1 MHPSFFLLLQIIIMH
16 FSNFRVLK
24 WGTIEMKKQTSK
36 IIFFSTL
43 FCITIAV
50 FLWAFFIGY
59 WNKVPETIHVRVGE
73 EEKIDL
79 GVPITGTLHASSEE
93 IMPVTVQ
100 TKQRVKIPVRFNET
114 VILKADRVNKY
125 QIDSKL
131 FGLIPYKK
139 IDVNV
144 IENTRVIPAGIPI
157 GIYVKTK
164 GALVV
169 GIGNFEANYG
179 RIVEPAKYKLQSGDY
194 ILAVDGVEV
203 KGKKDLTEMIES
215 SEGKMLSLRVLRNE
229 EEIDVEVQ
237 PVLAQ
242 MGTYRI
248 GVWIRDNAQGIG
260 TLTFVDESGGFGALG
275 HGINDLDT
283 SMLMNLSA
291 GAMYQTSIIGV
302 RRGEQGNPGE
312 LTGYISYDDEHKM
325 GHILKNTGAGIF
337 GVCDETLKDQL
348 IEGSLPIALKQ
359 EIVKGPAQIICAV
372 TGEPKYYD
380 VEIVDIRMDSENIN
394 RGIVLEV
401 TDPELLELSGGII
414 QGMSGSP
421 IVQNEKVIGAVTH
434 VFVNDPTR
442 GYGIFIE
449 NMLSSAS

>member
-1 MHPSFFLLLQIIIMH
+1 MLRRNKWNGKQSDLRGRKLGNVIL
-16 FSNFRVLK
+16 FSSL
-24 WGTIEMKKQTSK
+24 S
-36 IIFFSTL
+36 
-43 FCITIAV
+43 CITIAV

-59 WNKVPETIHVRVGE
+59 WNKVPTTIHVRVGE

-79 GVPITGTLHASSEE
+79 GVPVTGVVHASTEE
-93 IMPVTVQ
+93 SVPVTVQ
-100 TKQRVKIPVRFNET
+100 TRQRVKIPIRFNDT
-114 VILKADRVNKY
+114 VVLKANHVQNYK
-125 QIDSKL
+125 IDSKL
-131 FGLIPYKK
+131 FGFIPYKT

-144 IENTRVIPAGIPI
+144 IEDKRLIPAGIPI

-194 ILAVDGVEV
+194 ILSVDGVEV
-203 KGKKDLTEMIES
+203 QGKKELTEMIEA
-215 SEGKMLSLRVLRNE
+215 SEGKSLNMKVLRDE

-242 MGTYRI
+242 MGSYRI
-248 GVWIRDNAQGIG
+248 GVWVRDNAQGIG
-260 TLTFVDESGGFGALG
+260 TLTFVDEAGGFGALG

-283 SMLMNLSA
+283 SLLMNLSA
-291 GAMYQTSIIGV
+291 GAMYQTNIIGV
-302 RRGEQGNPGE
+302 RKGQQGNPGE
-312 LTGYISYDDEHKM
+312 LSGYIAYDDEHKM
-325 GHILKNTGAGIF
+325 GRILKNTGAGIF
-337 GVCDETLKDQL
+337 GICGEEVTGQL
-348 IEGSLPIALKQ
+348 IEESLPIALKQ
-359 EIVKGPAQIICAV
+359 EIEKGPAKIICSV

-380 VEIVDIRMDSENIN
+380 IEIVDIRMDSENIN

-401 TDPELLELSGGII
+401 TDEELLELSGGII

-421 IVQNEKVIGAVTH
+421 IVQNGKVIGAVTH

>member
-1 MHPSFFLLLQIIIMH
+1 MRDTQAI
-16 FSNFRVLK
+16 NLK
-24 WGTIEMKKQTSK
+24 KRKKKRFGTW
-36 IIFFSTL
+36 IFFGGLS
-43 FCITIAV
+43 CITIAV
-50 FLWAFFIGY
+50 LLWAFFIGY
-59 WNKVPETIHVRVGE
+59 WNRVPATIHVRVGE

-79 GVPITGTLHASSEE
+79 GVPLTGTIHSSNEE
-93 IMPVTVQ
+93 FVPVTVQ
-100 TKQRVKIPVRFNET
+100 TKQRVKIPIRFNEA
-114 VILKADRVNKY
+114 VILKADHVNQY

-144 IENTRVIPAGIPI
+144 IENTKVIPAGIPI

-194 ILAVDGVEV
+194 ILAVDGVAV
-203 KGKKDLTEMIES
+203 KGKKDLTEIIEA
-215 SEGKMLSLRVLRNE
+215 SEGKSLSMRVLRDE

-237 PVLAQ
+237 PILAQ
-242 MGTYRI
+242 MGNYRI
-248 GVWIRDNAQGIG
+248 GVWVRDNAQGIG
-260 TLTFVDESGGFGALG
+260 TLTFVDETGGFGALG

-302 RRGEQGNPGE
+302 KRGQQGTPGE
-312 LTGYISYDDEHKM
+312 LTGFISYDDEHKM

-337 GVCDETLKDQL
+337 GVCDEEVTNQL
-348 IEGSLPIALKQ
+348 IEESLPIALKQ
-359 EIVKGPAQIICAV
+359 EIVKGPAKIICAV

-401 TDPELLELSGGII
+401 TDQELLELSGGII

-421 IVQNEKVIGAVTH
+421 IVQNGKVIGAVTH

-449 NMLSSAS
+449 NMLSCAS